1 MPDTQQARMRV
12 RQQHRNRVRFVLEIP
27 ARITDA
33 GVRIHGVCPN
43 GRAQVRKRLRIGA
56 QRGASRTIV
65 QLWERSGWLNP
76 YRNLFMRAVAIDT
89 FGTTCDDAH

>member
-33 GVRIHGVCPN
+33 GVRIHVVCPN
-43 GRAQVRKRLRIGA
+43 GRAQVRKRLRI
-56 QRGASRTIV
+56 RLPV
-65 QLWERSGWLNP
+65 PSGGP
-76 YRNLFMRAVAIDT
+76 RALSCN
-89 FGTTCDDAH
+89 FGKGQDG